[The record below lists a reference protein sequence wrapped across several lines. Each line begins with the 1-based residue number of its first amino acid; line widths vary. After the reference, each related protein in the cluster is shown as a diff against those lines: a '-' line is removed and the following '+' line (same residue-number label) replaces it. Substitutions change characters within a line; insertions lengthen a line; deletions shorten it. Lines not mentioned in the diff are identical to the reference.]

1 MKKFEEVA
9 MTENNKNWKKAIKR
23 EEELYKP
30 VYTKTFSRSEFD
42 RDYTRVIHCNA
53 YRRLKHK
60 TQVFFAPENDH
71 ICTRSEHVNL
81 VDSISHTIAENLGLN
96 TELTKAIAVSHDI
109 GHSPFGHQG
118 EKILSVISER
128 EYKEKFWHERNG
140 LHFVDDIE
148 LLKDYDGIDRNLNL
162 TYAVRDG
169 IISHCGEVDE
179 NGLKPRT
186 EYIDLV
192 EDYKSL
198 NQYAPF
204 TWEGCVVKLADKIS
218 YIGRDI
224 EDAMQMHLLTE
235 KDIQKLDEIT
245 ASVKIGN
252 SNIIN
257 YLVNDICVNSN
268 IEDGLKLSDE
278 AFETMNLIKNFNYKN
293 IYLSDKIKPMIRYF
307 TVVMNEMFYILK
319 QEYSGI
325 NTLKNLKKLKR
336 YYPTFPEE
344 YSNWLK
350 DYIDYEGKEKE
361 KSANK
366 ILYDLH
372 KPEDYYRSI
381 IDYISG
387 MTDHY
392 MVKKY
397 KEIISF

>member
-9 MTENNKNWKKAIKR
+9 MNENNKNWKRAIKR
-23 EEELYKP
+23 EEKLYSP
-30 VYTKTFSRSEFD
+30 IYGKTFLRSEFD
-42 RDYTRVIHCNA
+42 RDYTRIINCNA

-60 TQVFFAPENDH
+60 TQVYFAPENDH
-71 ICTRSEHVNL
+71 ICTRIEHVNL

-140 LHFVDDIE
+140 LNFVDNIE
-148 LLKDYDGIDRNLNL
+148 LLKDYDGIKRNLNL

-179 NGLKPRT
+179 NSLKPRK
-186 EYIDLV
+186 EYIDL
-192 EDYKSL
+192 ECEYKET
-198 NQYAPF
+198 NQYAPY
-204 TWEGCVVKLADKIS
+204 TWEACVVKLADKIS

-224 EDAMQMHLLTE
+224 DDAIQMHLLTE
-235 KDIQKLDEIT
+235 KDIENLEKKVSDI
-245 ASVKIGN
+245 KIGN
-252 SNIIN
+252 SNIIG
-257 YLVNDICVNSN
+257 YLINDICENSS
-268 IEDGLKLSDE
+268 IEKGLCLSDE
-278 AFETMNLIKNFNYKN
+278 AFKNMNTIKKFNYEN
-293 IYLSDKIKPMIRYF
+293 IYLNNKIKPMVRYF
-307 TVVMNEMFYILK
+307 TVLMNELFYVLR
-319 QEYSGI
+319 QEYNGI
-325 NTLKNLKKLKR
+325 NTFKNLKKMKR
-336 YYPTFPEE
+336 YYPTLGEE
-344 YSNWLK
+344 FSNWLK
-350 DYIDYEGKEKE
+350 DYTDYEGRDNEIM
-361 KSANK
+361 SNK

-387 MTDHY
+387 MTDNY
-392 MVKKY
+392 IEKVY

>member
-9 MTENNKNWKKAIKR
+9 MTESNKNWKKAIKR
-23 EEELYKP
+23 EEELYNP
-30 VYTKTFSRSEFD
+30 IYCKTFSRSEFD
-42 RDYTRVIHCNA
+42 RDYTRIINCNA

-71 ICTRSEHVNL
+71 ICTRAEHVNL

-96 TELTKAIAVSHDI
+96 TELTKSIAVSHDI

-148 LLKDYDGIDRNLNL
+148 LLKDYDGVRRNLNL

-179 NGLKPRT
+179 NGLKPRK
-186 EYIDLV
+186 EYIDL
-192 EDYKSL
+192 EKEYLHL

-204 TWEGCVVKLADKIS
+204 TWEGCVVKIADKIS

-224 EDAMQMHLLTE
+224 DDAIQMHLLTDKE
-235 KDIQKLDEIT
+235 VEKLDKIT
-245 ASVKIGN
+245 SSVKISN

-257 YLVNDICVNSN
+257 YFVNDICENSS
-268 IEDGLKLSDE
+268 IDEGLKLSDE
-278 AFETMNLIKNFNYKN
+278 AFETMNLIKGFNYKN
-293 IYLSDKIKPMIRYF
+293 IYLNNKIKPMIRYF
-307 TVVMNEMFYILK
+307 TVLMNELFYILK
-319 QEYSGI
+319 QEYNGI
-325 NTLKNLKKLKR
+325 NTIKNLKKLKR
-336 YYPTFPEE
+336 YYPVLAEE
-344 YSNWLK
+344 FSEWIK
-350 DYIDYEGKEKE
+350 DYIDYEGKDTENF
-361 KSANK
+361 ANK

-372 KPEDYYRSI
+372 KPEDYYRAI

-387 MTDHY
+387 MTDQY
-392 MVKKY
+392 MVRIY